1 MENTEKKEQI
11 KCIII
16 KYDKGHKNT
25 TVKENMS
32 RAGGRGKWKL
42 SDK

>member
-16 KYDKGHKNT
+16 KYDKGHKKEYYCKREY
-25 TVKENMS
+25 VKGWEEREMETF
-32 RAGGRGKWKL
+32 
-42 SDK
+42 